1 MYKVLVSDAISD
13 TGLKALYDHP
23 NFVVDLHPG
32 LAPADLKNMI
42 NDYDALIVRSATQVT
57 ADILENATRLR
68 VIARAG
74 VGVDNIDV
82 SAATKKGIIVINA
95 PGANTI
101 SAAELTMA
109 MMLSLARSIPHAHAS
124 TSKGKWERSAFSG
137 VELYEKTLGVVGM
150 GKIGTEVANRA
161 KSFGMTILGYD
172 PYLTED
178 RADQLGIKKA
188 TLDEIAQQADFIT
201 IHTPLIK
208 ETRGLI
214 NDEYLAKT
222 KHGVRIINCA
232 RGGLIDEAALV
243 RALNSGQVAGAA
255 LDVFETEPSTNYE
268 LLGHP
273 NIIVTPHLGAS
284 TVEAQEK
291 VAHEVSEEIIE
302 IFETEVIRHAVN
314 MPQISGETHKKLQ
327 PFITLG
333 EQMGT
338 LAIQLL
344 KEAPDKVEINY
355 YGELA
360 KEDTDLLTRTILKG
374 VLSHHLGDDVNLINA
389 LHLLKDQGV
398 TSNVTKNPNSKGFAS
413 YVEVDLYKGS
423 TKSNIGATVLNGY
436 GARIVKMNDYRVDV
450 RPEQYL
456 LYITH
461 HDIPGMIGNVGS
473 ILGNYQI
480 NIGTMQV
487 GRSVIGGEAIMVLT
501 LDKAVEGDVIQSLT
515 ELKGLEAAQ
524 FLELPGESIPVH
536 N

>member
-1 MYKVLVSDAISD
+1 MYKILVAEAISD

-23 NFVVDLHPG
+23 KFTVDKLPG
-32 LAPADLKNMI
+32 LSPEELKNI
-42 NDYDALIVRSATQVT
+42 IKDYDALIVRSATQVT
-57 ADILENATRLR
+57 EDILENADHMR
-68 VIARAG
+68 VVARAG

-82 SAATKKGIIVINA
+82 AAATKKGIIVINA

-124 TSKGKWERSAFSG
+124 TSKGKWERGSFKG
-137 VELYEKTLGVVGM
+137 VEMYGKTLGVVGM
-150 GKIGTEVANRA
+150 GKIGTEVTTRA
-161 KSFGMTILGYD
+161 KSFGMKILGYD

-178 RADQLGIKKA
+178 RAGQLGISKA
-188 TLDEIAQQADFIT
+188 TLDEIAQEADFIT

-208 ETRGLI
+208 ETRGII
-214 NDEYLAKT
+214 NDEFFAKT
-222 KHGVRIINCA
+222 KQDVRIVNCA
-232 RGGLIDEAALV
+232 RGGIIDEAALV
-243 RALNSGQVAGAA
+243 RALQSGQVAGAA
-255 LDVFETEPSTNYE
+255 LDVFETEPSTNHE

-273 NIIVTPHLGAS
+273 NVVVTPHLGAS

-302 IFETEVIRHAVN
+302 IFETESIRHAVN
-314 MPQISGETHKKLQ
+314 MPKISGETHKKLQ

-333 EQMGT
+333 EQMGM

-360 KEDTDLLTRTILKG
+360 KENTDLLTRIIIKG
-374 VLSHHLGDDVNLINA
+374 VLSYHLGDSVNLINS

-398 TSNVTKNPNSKGFAS
+398 SSNVAKNPVTKGFAS
-413 YVEVDLYKGS
+413 YVELTLYKGAN
-423 TKSNIGATVLNGY
+423 KSNIGATVLNGY

-450 RPEQYL
+450 RPDNL
-456 LYITH
+456 LYIKH
-461 HDIPGMIGNVGS
+461 HDIPGMIGRVGS
-473 ILGNYQI
+473 TLGDFDV

-487 GRSVIGGEAIMVLT
+487 GRADVGGDAIMILT
-501 LDKAVEGDVIQSLT
+501 LDKKVEQNVIEALV
-515 ELKGLEAAQ
+515 ELKGLAGAQ
-524 FLELPGESIPVH
+524 FLELT